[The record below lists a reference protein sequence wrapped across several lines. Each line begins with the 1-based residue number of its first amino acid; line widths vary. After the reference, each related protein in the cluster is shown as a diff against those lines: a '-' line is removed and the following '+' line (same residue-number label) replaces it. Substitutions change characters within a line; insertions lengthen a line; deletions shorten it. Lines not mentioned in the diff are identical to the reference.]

1 MKKWICLCLCLLLL
15 SGCSGKE
22 EAAAEQP
29 YGLEIEYGDSGV
41 TATTGAYTWNW
52 KEGDSVQGSSAS
64 AADPLS
70 MLSVMPYV
78 NESNA
83 KTLKLLFQ
91 KAPDSIGV
99 QYRTSTDGYQS
110 VHALENDGTSLPT
123 PTDGAGYLF
132 QITAVWEQT
141 EKTACWGDCTYYFR
155 YLPAGDTGDAENLSL
170 YRVLQLEASDLFAV
184 EVLNNPEQAQKTCR
198 SVADKETVLNF
209 LKNNL
214 STDFVQTQVPTVGT
228 DFVLRLACTDG
239 SQLTLGYASGG
250 GQAWLLVDGMPYEA
264 ASMDFSA
271 LWSSLK
277 AETVSLNQETPGEVL
292 RTSEEFPGEGWGED
306 YVFGYLRAMDG
317 EVTFDEMNWIE
328 DEEEPN
334 GYRLETGPTGQTLP
348 LAEDCVYWILESH
361 YMPYCQVTGET
372 LWQWAGNADWDVLFR
387 LYRKGGQ
394 VTAICEQYRP

>member
-15 SGCSGKE
+15 SGCVGKE

-110 VHALENDGTSLPT
+110 VHALETDGASLSA

-141 EKTACWGDCTYYFR
+141 
-155 YLPAGDTGDAENLSL
+155 
-170 YRVLQLEASDLFAV
+170 
-184 EVLNNPEQAQKTCR
+184 
-198 SVADKETVLNF
+198 
-209 LKNNL
+209 
-214 STDFVQTQVPTVGT
+214 
-228 DFVLRLACTDG
+228 
-239 SQLTLGYASGG
+239 
-250 GQAWLLVDGMPYEA
+250 
-264 ASMDFSA
+264 
-271 LWSSLK
+271 
-277 AETVSLNQETPGEVL
+277 
-292 RTSEEFPGEGWGED
+292 
-306 YVFGYLRAMDG
+306 
-317 EVTFDEMNWIE
+317 
-328 DEEEPN
+328 
-334 GYRLETGPTGQTLP
+334 
-348 LAEDCVYWILESH
+348 
-361 YMPYCQVTGET
+361 
-372 LWQWAGNADWDVLFR
+372 
-387 LYRKGGQ
+387 
-394 VTAICEQYRP
+394 